1 MIVLCLLALISSSG
15 IISNYLLTNK
25 STFMSQGSILKTK
38 SFDFAIRIIKLY
50 KFLKKTYSEYEL
62 SQQLLRCGTA
72 IGALIREAEHAES
85 RKDFLHKL
93 NISLKEA
100 NECVY
105 WLELLHTSDYIN
117 KRMFESIMK
126 DAVELLKML
135 ISSVKTTRNKTQMQ

>member
-1 MIVLCLLALISSSG
+1 MSHQSIF
-15 IISNYLLTNK
+15 K
-25 STFMSQGSILKTK
+25 SK
-38 SFDFAIRIIKLY
+38 SFDFAVRIIKWY
-50 KFLKKTYSEYEL
+50 KFLKKNYSEYEL

-72 IGALIREAEHAES
+72 VGALIREAEHGES

-105 WLELLHTSDYIN
+105 WLDLLHATDYIN
-117 KRMFESIMK
+117 KRMYESIMK

-135 ISSVKTTRNKTQMQ
+135 ISSVKTIKSKTQMK

>member
-1 MIVLCLLALISSSG
+1 
-15 IISNYLLTNK
+15 
-25 STFMSQGSILKTK
+25 MSHQSILKSK
-38 SFDFAIRIIKLY
+38 SFDFAVRVIKLY
-50 KFLKKTYSEYEL
+50 KFLKKNYSEYEL

-72 IGALIREAEHAES
+72 VGALIREAEHGES

-105 WLELLHTSDYIN
+105 WLDLLHATDYIN
-117 KRMFESIMK
+117 KRMYESIMK

-135 ISSVKTTRNKTQMQ
+135 ISSVKTTKNKTQMK